1 MTRCLDTRVE
11 AAENEGFV
19 LIRLA
24 FMKIE
29 KTTGAPGP
37 NGRSFVALLA
47 IILAVLFWKSFLP
60 GYVHFSNDGPLGQQ
74 NAAWRQLPAAFAG
87 SWYDINDIGSSAGA
101 MTPAPS
107 TLLYWVLGP
116 VWYAKFLAPVAL
128 FILGLGA
135 WTFLRQLK
143 FSPLAAAL
151 GALAATLNSTFFAI
165 ACWGVAPQQIAIGMD
180 FFALALAVAN
190 TAETPALTRWVR
202 LALAGLAVGINV
214 MEAAD
219 IGAIFSVFVA
229 AFVFYRAITGES
241 GAVWAKVGRGIG
253 RVTVIALFAGF
264 IATQTVVAL
273 VGAAIVGIAGT
284 AQVTET
290 KAQHWNWAT
299 SWSEPKVETLTLFVP
314 GLFGYRLDTPNNMM
328 RSLQDS
334 YRGGNY
340 WGTVGSDPAL
350 DPWFEGGRKGPMPP
364 GQLRFTS
371 GTNYSGILVVL
382 LALWAIAQSLR
393 RQNSVFTATH
403 KRFVWF
409 WAVVLIGSLLLAYG
423 RYAPFYQFFYMLPY
437 ASTIRCPSKFLLVFS
452 WAAVILFACGI
463 DGLSR
468 RYLEIPAVNSAS
480 LPARL
485 KNWWAKVR
493 GFDRN
498 WTYACGVLFIAT
510 ALGWFIYSSGK
521 SGLVHYLQTV
531 GFGDEGMA
539 NQIAAFSIGQAG
551 WFVLLF
557 ALAAGLSV
565 LTIAGVFAG
574 KRAKFGGILLGAFLV
589 ADLGRADLPYIIHW
603 DYQQKY
609 DIDPANPA
617 NSTNPIINFLR
628 DKPYEHRVAGLPFN
642 ASQPL
647 PLYDDYFGG
656 NMGVYSIE
664 WAQHHFPYYN
674 IQSLDKIQMPRMP
687 ADLMAYEMTL
697 APHSAD
703 TTYLLAR
710 RWELTNTR
718 YLLGPAGFLDAL
730 NEQLDPVQH
739 RFRIV
744 QHFDLV
750 AKPGVQRLT
759 RLEELTAAPSDG
771 GALAVF
777 VFTGALPRASLYS
790 TWRVSTNDPATLQRW
805 LDDLKRYL
813 PAEPYSTLA
822 SLNSTDQATLKSLA
836 DPNFDPAKTVLLAAP
851 LAAAPF
857 TNSVNAGSGTVEFK
871 SYAPNDIVL
880 NAQAASPAVLLLNDM
895 YDPHW
900 HVLVDGQPAELLRC
914 NFIMRGVYLTQGAHT
929 VEFQF
934 SLPSELLYVTL
945 AAIGV
950 GIVLSAFLMVS
961 TRRGAKS
968 AVQP

>member
-1 MTRCLDTRVE
+1 
-11 AAENEGFV
+11 
-19 LIRLA
+19 
-24 FMKIE
+24 MKIE
-29 KTTGAPGP
+29 KSAGP
-37 NGRSFVALLA
+37 VRPRGLFFAGLLA
-47 IILAVLFWKSFLP
+47 VVLAVLFAKSFLP

-74 NAAWRQLPAAFAG
+74 HAAWRQLPAAFTG

-101 MTPAPS
+101 MAPAPS
-107 TLLYWVLGP
+107 TIIFWMLGP
-116 VWYAKFLAPVAL
+116 VGYAKLLAPIAL

-135 WTFLRQLK
+135 WTFFRRLQL
-143 FSPLAAAL
+143 SPLAATL
-151 GALAATLNSTFFAI
+151 GALAATLNSTFFAT

-180 FFALALAVAN
+180 FFALALVVSNGAG
-190 TAETPALTRWVR
+190 TPWFIRWTR
-202 LALAGLAVGINV
+202 LALAGLAVGVNV
-214 MEAAD
+214 TEAAD

-229 AFVFYRAITGES
+229 AFVFYREVTGEN
-241 GAVWAKVGRGIG
+241 GAVWAKAGRGIS

-264 IATQTVVAL
+264 IATQTIVAL

-284 AQVTET
+284 AQETET

-299 SWSEPKVETLTLFVP
+299 SWSEPKVETLSLFVP

-328 RSLQDS
+328 SFLQES

-364 GQLRFTS
+364 GQVRFTS
-371 GTNYSGILVVL
+371 GTNYAGILVVL

-393 RQNSVFTATH
+393 RQNSAFTAPH
-403 KRFVWF
+403 KRLVWF
-409 WAVVLIGSLLLAYG
+409 WAVVSIGSLLLAYG
-423 RYAPFYQFFYMLPY
+423 RFAPFYQFFYMLPY

-452 WAAVILFACGI
+452 WAIVILFAYGI
-463 DGLSR
+463 HGLSR
-468 RYLEIPAVNSAS
+468 RYLEIPAVNSTS

-485 KNWWAKVR
+485 KSWWAKVR

-498 WTYACGVLFIAT
+498 WTYACGVMFIAA
-510 ALGWFIYSSGK
+510 ALGWLIYSSEK

-531 GFGDEGMA
+531 GFGDEEMA

-551 WFVLLF
+551 WLVLLF

-565 LTIAGVFAG
+565 LTVAGVFAG
-574 KRAKFGGILLGAFLV
+574 KRAKLGGILLGAFLV
-589 ADLGRADLPYIIHW
+589 ADLGRADLPYIVHW

-642 ASQPL
+642 TSEHL

-656 NMGVYSIE
+656 TMGVYSIE

-697 APHSAD
+697 APRSAD
-703 TTYLLAR
+703 TTYLLGR

-718 YLLGPAGFLDAL
+718 YLLGSAGFLDAL

-744 QHFDLV
+744 RRFDLV
-750 AKPGVQRLT
+750 PKPGIERVT
-759 RLEELTAAPSDG
+759 RLEELTAASSDS

-777 VFTGALPRASLYS
+777 EFMGALPRASLYS
-790 TWRVSTNDPATLQRW
+790 NWQVSTNDPAALQRW
-805 LDDLKRYL
+805 LDGLKRYL
-813 PAEPYSTLA
+813 PAESYSTLT
-822 SLNSTDQATLKSLA
+822 SLSRTDQATLKTLA
-836 DPNFDPAKTVLLAAP
+836 DANFDPARTVLLSAP
-851 LAAAPF
+851 LAAAPV
-857 TNSVNAGSGTVEFK
+857 TNSINAGSGTVKFK

-880 NAQAASPAVLLLNDM
+880 DAQAAVPSVLLLNDM
-895 YDPHW
+895 FDPHW
-900 HVLVDGQPAELLRC
+900 QVSVDNKPAELLRC
-914 NFIMRGVYLTQGAHT
+914 NFIMRGVFLTPGPHT
-929 VEFQF
+929 VEFKF
-934 SLPSELLYVTL
+934 SLPSKSLYITL

-950 GIVLSAFLMVS
+950 GIILCGLLIVS
-961 TRRGAKS
+961 TRRNAKPP
-968 AVQP
+968 AQP